1 MIMNKSVIHHK
12 ADSLFLLHD
21 VNSDSSDVP
30 VSSLDIRANVYWVKL
45 PYNNTI
51 DF

>member
-1 MIMNKSVIHHK
+1 MNKSVIHHK
-12 ADSLFLLHD
+12 SDSLFLVND
-21 VNSDSSDVP
+21 VNSESPDMP
-30 VSSLDIRANVYWVKL
+30 VSCLDIRANVYWVKL